1 MKVEELR
8 NEGLARALRVTL
20 AGEQLDAQADAKLLE
35 EGQKLRLKG
44 FRPGKIPLSVL
55 RQRFRGSVLRDVLNE
70 AVESSVRDLLKER
83 DETPALQPK
92 VEPDAA
98 YEGSGDFS
106 FSVTYDL
113 LPSIELV
120 DLSDLKLTQPDIEV
134 SDEKLQ
140 EALEAIAEQ
149 HSGSA
154 KIARNRKAREGD
166 IVLLDFDGT
175 VDGERREGMKAED
188 FKLEL
193 GSGQFI
199 PGFEP
204 QLIGVKGGEAV
215 EVTVT
220 FPDDYNAEDLKG
232 KEAVFAVSLKEIHE
246 KTLPALDDDLAK
258 KAGMEDFESLHKETR
273 SKLELEYK
281 SLTRAL
287 LKRRLLDALDARY
300 SFDLP
305 SSMVEQEF
313 GGIWRQIEQDREQ
326 GRLDA
331 DDQEK
336 DEETLRQDY
345 QQIAQRRVRLGL
357 VLAEVSNQQKFE
369 VTDQEMSQLLM
380 REAMKYP
387 GHEQQVVEYFRQN
400 PSAALQLRGPALEE
414 KAVDWILAQVQVE
427 NQTMT
432 LDELEAALNEV

>member
-1 MKVEELR
+1 M
-8 NEGLARALRVTL
+8 
-20 AGEQLDAQADAKLLE
+20 
-35 EGQKLRLKG
+35 
-44 FRPGKIPLSVL
+44 
-55 RQRFRGSVLRDVLNE
+55 
-70 AVESSVRDLLKER
+70 
-83 DETPALQPK
+83 
-92 VEPDAA
+92 
-98 YEGSGDFS
+98 
-106 FSVTYDL
+106 TYDL

-154 KIARNRKAREGD
+154 KIARNRKAKEGD

-258 KAGMEDFESLHKETR
+258 KAGVEDFESLRKETR

-336 DEETLRQDY
+336 DEETLRRT
-345 QQIAQRRVRLGL
+345 IGR
-357 VLAEVSNQQKFE
+357 S
-369 VTDQEMSQLLM
+369 
-380 REAMKYP
+380 
-387 GHEQQVVEYFRQN
+387 
-400 PSAALQLRGPALEE
+400 PSGAFGSGWYSPR
-414 KAVDWILAQVQVE
+414 
-427 NQTMT
+427 
-432 LDELEAALNEV
+432 

>member
-1 MKVEELR
+1 MFEE
-8 NEGLARALRVTL
+8 V
-20 AGEQLDAQADAKLLE
+20 KS
-35 EGQKLRLKG
+35 LRLKG
-44 FRPGKIPLSVL
+44 FRPGKIPRARWGTLSWLGVA
-55 RQRFRGSVLRDVLNE
+55 RRLNE
-70 AVESSVRDLLKER
+70 AVESPCAIFKKR
-83 DETPALQPK
+83 DEIPALQPK

-154 KIARNRKAREGD
+154 KIARNRKAKEGD

-258 KAGMEDFESLHKETR
+258 KAGAEDFESLRKETR
-273 SKLELEYK
+273 NKLELEYK

-357 VLAEVSNQQKFE
+357 VLAEVSNQQVE

-380 REAMKYP
+380 REAMKHP

-400 PSAALQLRGPALEE
+400 PSAALQLRGPAL
-414 KAVDWILAQVQVE
+414 KKRQLTGFWRRCRSKIRP
-427 NQTMT
+427 
-432 LDELEAALNEV
+432 